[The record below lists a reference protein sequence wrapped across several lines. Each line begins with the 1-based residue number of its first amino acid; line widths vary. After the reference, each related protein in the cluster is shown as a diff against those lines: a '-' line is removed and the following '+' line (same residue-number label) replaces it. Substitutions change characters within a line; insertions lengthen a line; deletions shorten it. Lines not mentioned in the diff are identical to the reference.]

1 MAIMNKMREHMAVIL
16 FIVLLLFLAS
26 MTIGGLVGGA
36 NIVDIIFGRNPN
48 AVAEVNGKNIPF
60 ESFYK
65 AYQQE
70 IINYREQT
78 GREPEGLQLES
89 IEDRVFEG
97 IVQNTLLSEV
107 LRKKGLKAYD
117 EEVVFEIFN
126 NPPDILRQNPV
137 FQDSTGAFDINRYHQ
152 ILRNPEADWR
162 PVEDYVRSTLPLR
175 KLQREI
181 LSAVRVSEEELR
193 QEFARRNVKVRA
205 RYAIFDAQ
213 AYLNQVGP
221 ISDEEV
227 AKYYEQH
234 KKDFEEP
241 EKRKIRYVLIEN
253 KPSPNDSAETR
264 RFAQELLERIRQ
276 GEDFAELAKA
286 HSEDEATA
294 EAGGDLGFFP
304 RGAMVKPFEEAAFGA
319 QPGQVIG
326 PVQSPYGLH
335 LIKVEAKRREGDKEE
350 VQARHI
356 LLKFR
361 PSVQTTEGARSR
373 AEYIA
378 TRAKEVGLR
387 QVAQAESVQVHDS
400 GFFIEGSYIPG
411 IGMNRRISNFV
422 FHNPEG
428 AVSEVYE
435 LERGF
440 YVVEV
445 AEIQKTRIR
454 PLSEVKPQIQSI
466 LRQQKSVE
474 LAGNACREAYAKIQR
489 GASLYEVVDEPSRVR
504 EPEPFTARGP
514 VPGLG
519 TDNSFL
525 GAVFALAPGEIS
537 PPVKGNRG
545 WFLIELISRDEF
557 DEQAYRQARPQL
569 YNELL
574 QQKRMRAYS
583 EWLASLKESAEI
595 KDYRYYFFR

>member
-60 ESFYK
+60 DRFYR

-78 GREPEGLQLES
+78 GREPEGFQLETL
-89 IEDRVFEG
+89 EDQVFEG
-97 IVQNTLLSEV
+97 MVQNVILTEV
-107 LRKKGLKAYD
+107 LRKKGIKVYD
-117 EEVVFEIFN
+117 DEVVFEIFN

-137 FQDSTGAFDINRYHQ
+137 FQDSTGAFDINRYHE

-181 LSAVRVSEEELR
+181 LSSVRVTEEEIR
-193 QEFARRNVKVRA
+193 QEFLRRNAKVKVR
-205 RYAIFDAQ
+205 YVVFDAQ
-213 AYLNQVGP
+213 AYQSQVGP

-234 KKDFEEP
+234 RNEFSEP
-241 EKRKIRYVLIEN
+241 EKRRIRYVFIEN
-253 KPSPNDSAETR
+253 KPSPSDSAETWQT
-264 RFAQELLERIRQ
+264 AEDLLARARQ

-286 HSEDEATA
+286 HSEDEGTA
-294 EAGGDLGFFP
+294 EKGGDLGFFG
-304 RGAMVKPFEEAAFGA
+304 RGTMVKPFEDAAFGA
-319 QPGQVIG
+319 RPGEIVG
-326 PVQSPYGLH
+326 PVQTSYGLH
-335 LIKVEAKRREGDKEE
+335 LIKVEARRKEGDKEE

-356 LLKFR
+356 LLKFK
-361 PSVQTTEGARSR
+361 PSVQTVEAARSR

-378 TRAKEVGLR
+378 TQAKEVGLR
-387 QVAQAESVQVHDS
+387 QAAQAESLRVDDS
-400 GFFIEGSYIPG
+400 GFFVEGGFIPG
-411 IGMNRRISNFV
+411 IGLNRRISNFV
-422 FHNPEG
+422 FHNREG

-435 LERGF
+435 TERGF

-445 AEIQKTRIR
+445 AEIQKARVR
-454 PLSEVKPQIQSI
+454 PLEEVKAQIQAI
-466 LRQQKSVE
+466 LRQQKSFD
-474 LAGNACREAYAKIQR
+474 LAGEACREAFEKIKR
-489 GASLYEVVDEPSRVR
+489 GGSLFDIVSDPARVR
-504 EPEPFTARGP
+504 EPEPFTMRGP
-514 VPGLG
+514 VSGIG
-519 TDNSFL
+519 TDYSFI
-525 GAVFALAPGEIS
+525 GAAFALEPGEIS
-537 PPVKGNRG
+537 PPVKGTRG
-545 WFLIELISRDEF
+545 WYLVELISRDPF
-557 DEQAYRQARPQL
+557 DEEAYQKARPQL
-569 YNELL
+569 YNDLL
-574 QQKRMRAYS
+574 RQKRMQAYS
-583 EWLASLKESAEI
+583 QWLASLKEAAEV